1 MFASTENTGSND
13 APIRN
18 TVFNMLF
25 VFEIVVAIIFWLLEK
40 VSGFAFD
47 ACSAGTCNYGLGT
60 FAWWLIPVASIVILI
75 GTHLLGLILRSK
87 GRAVWWLPLCGI
99 VAMTG
104 IFIPTQWL
112 VANAANQIP

>member
-1 MFASTENTGSND
+1 MFKSVDQTGSKD
-13 APIRN
+13 APVRD

-40 VSGFAFD
+40 VSGFALD
-47 ACSAGTCNYGLGT
+47 ACSAGTCNYGLST
-60 FAWWLIPVASIVILI
+60 FAWWLMPVGSVVILI
-75 GTHLLGLILRSK
+75 GTQLLGSILRSN

-104 IFIPTQWL
+104 IFILTQWL
-112 VANAANQIP
+112 VAIATNQIP